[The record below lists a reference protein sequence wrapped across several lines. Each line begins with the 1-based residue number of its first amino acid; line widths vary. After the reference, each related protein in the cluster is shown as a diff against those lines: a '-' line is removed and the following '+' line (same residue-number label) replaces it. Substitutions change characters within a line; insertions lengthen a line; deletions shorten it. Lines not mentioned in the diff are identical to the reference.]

1 MKCKEA
7 RRLIHELLDGAD
19 VDHAELDR
27 HLTHC
32 ADCRA
37 ELAALTQVEAAVA
50 DAVNCE
56 VPDEALEHAT
66 AGALEAIEAR
76 PTTAG
81 RVLRP
86 VRAVAMGVAILV
98 VFGLGLATGRWVW
111 PREVMVTQV
120 VEVPE
125 VREKIVKVEV
135 PVVKERVVVKRVPVY
150 KTRIVYRER
159 EVPEVTPVAER
170 PREPVK
176 CDEILVYLPSSPI
189 AATAQVSEEVQPAEV
204 LDVGESDEAPPT
216 QGHWQQPYSTT
227 TASAG
232 AEMVIAQNL
241 SD

>member
-37 ELAALTQVEAAVA
+37 ELAALTQVERAVRG
-50 DAVNCE
+50 AVQYN
-56 VPDEALEHAT
+56 VPDEALRRAT
-66 AGALEAIEAR
+66 TGVLETIEREAI
-76 PTTAG
+76 PMG

-111 PREVMVTQV
+111 PREVTVTQV
-120 VEVPE
+120 VKVPE

-150 KTRIVYRER
+150 KTRIVYRARGRTATGAGEMR
-159 EVPEVTPVAER
+159 R
-170 PREPVK
+170 NPRLSAKQPHCGHCASK
-176 CDEILVYLPSSPI
+176 RGSP
-189 AATAQVSEEVQPAEV
+189 A
-204 LDVGESDEAPPT
+204 GR
-216 QGHWQQPYSTT
+216 
-227 TASAG
+227 SA
-232 AEMVIAQNL
+232 
-241 SD
+241 